1 MLAPAKQ
8 DWTPQKIG
16 TNSWFLNDIAYG
28 AGQFVIVGDGGMILT
43 WNY

>member
-1 MLAPAKQ
+1 MLASAKQ

-28 AGQFVIVGDGGMILT
+28 AGQFVTVGDGGMILT